1 MDEFKAIYRILTAL
15 RAGMDCDEFD
25 QRMISPETLGITP
38 NKWAHL
44 LRMMAQK
51 GYVEG
56 IAVDVAA
63 DGHCMVS
70 LSYPAITLDGLAYL
84 QENSLMQKAH
94 RLAKGIKESIPGL

>member
-25 QRMISPETLGITP
+25 QRMIILETLGITP

-44 LRMMAQK
+44 LWMMVQK

-56 IAVDVAA
+56 ITIDVATA
-63 DGHCMVS
+63 GHCMVS
-70 LSYPAITLDGLAYL
+70 LPIG
-84 QENSLMQKAH
+84 
-94 RLAKGIKESIPGL
+94 